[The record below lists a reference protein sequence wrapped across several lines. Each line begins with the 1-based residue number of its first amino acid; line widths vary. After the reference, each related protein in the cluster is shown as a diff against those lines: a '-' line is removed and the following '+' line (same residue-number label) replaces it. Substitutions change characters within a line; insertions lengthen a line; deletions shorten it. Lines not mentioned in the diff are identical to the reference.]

1 MREHNSLSEFM
12 QENYLAIASQPRDL
26 SRTFEKGEAIIDEF
40 IEELN
45 RISIDRILL
54 TGCGDSLFISE
65 ICKFAFE
72 EFVGIPTEAVSALE
86 LARYRRLEGNEV
98 LIASSA
104 SGQTSRTIEAVKRA
118 KSQGAYVISVTNSIS
133 GALSQLS
140 DWILLTRCSPP
151 VGGSPSK
158 TSTTALLLLFMLA
171 VRIGKRLHR
180 IDEMRNDEL
189 MEQLRNIPSI
199 VESCIRQNEKQT
211 KEIASAVRDCENF
224 HFIGGGP
231 SLGVA
236 KLGSAKIKELSLGHA
251 EAVELEEFC
260 HYQILIVSKD
270 TPTILVLPPGG
281 SYDRGLDV
289 LEGLDEIGARTIL
302 ISDADDESIKKKAFT
317 TFEIE
322 GNTNEVFSSIP
333 YTVPLQLFAYHLAI
347 QKGRN
352 PNWFREPNASAIRIS
367 D

>member
-1 MREHNSLSEFM
+1 M
-12 QENYLAIASQPRDL
+12 AIASQPRDL
-26 SRTFEKGEAIIDEF
+26 SRTFKKGKAIIDEL

-45 RISIDRILL
+45 RISMDRILL
-54 TGCGDSLFISE
+54 TGCGDSLFVSE

-72 EFVGIPTEAVSALE
+72 EFIGIPTEAIPALE
-86 LARYRRLEGNEV
+86 LARYRKLDGNNV
-98 LIASSA
+98 VIASSA
-104 SGQTSRTIEAVKRA
+104 SGRTSRTIEAVKRA
-118 KSQGAYVISVTNSIS
+118 KSQGAYVVSITNNMS

-151 VGGSPSK
+151 IGKSPSK

-171 VRIGKRLHR
+171 VRIGNRLHR
-180 IDEMRNDEL
+180 IDELRYDQL
-189 MEQLRNIPSI
+189 MDQLRSLPAI
-199 VESCIRQNEKQT
+199 VETCIRQNEART
-211 KEIASAVRDCENF
+211 KEIASALKVCENF

-251 EAVELEEFC
+251 EAAELEEFC

-270 TPTILVLPPGG
+270 TPAILVLPPGG
-281 SYDRGLDV
+281 SYDRGLEV
-289 LEGLDEIGARTIL
+289 LEGLDEIGARTVL
-302 ISDADDESIKKKAFT
+302 VSDADDEFIRKKVFT

-322 GNTNEVFSSIP
+322 GNLNEIFSSIP

-352 PNWFREPNASAIRIS
+352 PSWFREPNASAVRIS
-367 D
+367 E